1 MFCTAHHRIHNCGVL
16 ALLLEKLLGGEAGG
30 FVMKESKIQVQR
42 AISAALRKLNRD
54 STFSADVR
62 TLGAQAST
70 DQSVQRGSWYLGQ
83 TIELILEKI
92 EKEEEEL
99 KCNRRHS

>member
-1 MFCTAHHRIHNCGVL
+1 
-16 ALLLEKLLGGEAGG
+16 
-30 FVMKESKIQVQR
+30 MKGSKIQVQR
-42 AISAALRKLNRD
+42 AISAALRKLNND
-54 STFSADVR
+54 SMFSADVR
-62 TLGAQAST
+62 TMGAQAIT
-70 DQSVQRGSWYLGQ
+70 DQTVNRGSSYLGQ

>member
-1 MFCTAHHRIHNCGVL
+1 
-16 ALLLEKLLGGEAGG
+16 
-30 FVMKESKIQVQR
+30 MKESKIQVQR
-42 AISAALRKLNRD
+42 AISAALRKLNGD

-70 DQSVQRGSWYLGQ
+70 DEIVNKGSRYLRQ

>member
-1 MFCTAHHRIHNCGVL
+1 VR
-16 ALLLEKLLGGEAGG
+16 ALLLQKLYQCRSGW

-70 DQSVQRGSWYLGQ
+70 DQSVQRGSSYLGQ